1 MSKRFP
7 KRGEVYWVKLDPV
20 VGSEIAKTRPCL
32 IVSHNA
38 GNEVSPQ
45 LIVAPITSS
54 IKRIFPF
61 EVPIEIGEKKGKILL
76 NQIRCIDK
84 VRLSGHIDRIDSK
97 TMDLVDEALKLVL
110 ALD

>member
-1 MSKRFP
+1 MSKKFP
-7 KRGEVYWVKLDPV
+7 QRGDIYWVKLDPV

-32 IVSHNA
+32 IVSNNA

-54 IKRIFPF
+54 IKKVFPF
-61 EVPIEIGEKKGKILL
+61 EVPIEIGEKKGKIIL
-76 NQIRCIDK
+76 NQIRAIDK
-84 VRLSGHIDRIDSK
+84 LRLSGNISHANSE
-97 TMDLVDEALKLVL
+97 TMDRVDEALKLVL